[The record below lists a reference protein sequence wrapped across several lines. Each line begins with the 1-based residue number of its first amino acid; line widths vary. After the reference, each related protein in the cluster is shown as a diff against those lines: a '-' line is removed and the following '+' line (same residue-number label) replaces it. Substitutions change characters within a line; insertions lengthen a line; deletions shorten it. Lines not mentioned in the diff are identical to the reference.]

1 MKIAL
6 FYHSLL
12 SDWNHGNAHFLR
24 GIVWEL
30 KKRGHE
36 VCVFEPEEGWSLVNL
51 MREHGAAPLD
61 QFRRA
66 YPGLESTPYRLDE
79 LNFENILA
87 GVDLVLVHEWNDH
100 ELVHRIGAHH
110 RTVRD
115 YVLLF
120 HDTHHRSV
128 TEPESIGAYDLSGYD
143 GVLAY
148 GKAIA
153 EVYRQRNWAPAVWI
167 WHEAA
172 DTRVF
177 RPLPSMKKELDL
189 VWIGNWGDDE
199 RSQELAEFLLRPVKV
214 LKLKAAVYGVRYPPH
229 ALEALRAA
237 GIEYRG
243 WLANFRVPHVFA
255 RARVTLHVPRRP
267 YAETLPGIPTIRPFE
282 ALACSI
288 PLVCAPWRDS
298 ENLFTPGKDF
308 LLAQNGAEMETHLK
322 ALCGDRGKA
331 ASLARHGLATISQ
344 RHTCVHRVDELLA
357 IYRRLATA
365 KQHFRGVC
373 ASSADITP

>member
-1 MKIAL
+1 VKIAM

-36 VCVFEPEEGWSLVNL
+36 VRVFEPEDGWSLANL
-51 MREHGAAPLD
+51 LREHGAQPIQ

-66 YPGLESTPYRLDE
+66 YPGLESTRYCLDE
-79 LNFENILA
+79 SNFEDIFD
-87 GVDLVLVHEWNDH
+87 GVDLVIVHEWNDH
-100 ELVHRIGAHH
+100 ELVRRIGAHH
-110 RTVRD
+110 EAAGD

-128 TEPESIGAYDLSGYD
+128 TQPESIGAYDLSGYD

-148 GKAIA
+148 GRAIA
-153 EVYRQRNWAPAVWI
+153 DVYLQRNWAPAVWI

-177 RPLPSMKKELDL
+177 RPLPDLHKELDL

-199 RSQELAEFLLRPVKV
+199 RGEELAEFLLFPVKT
-214 LKLKAAVYGVRYPPH
+214 LKLKAAVYGVRYPAR
-229 ALEALRAA
+229 ALQALSAA

-243 WLANFRVPHVFA
+243 WLANFRVPEIFA

-267 YAETLPGIPTIRPFE
+267 YAAALPGIPTIRPFE
-282 ALACSI
+282 ALACAI
-288 PLVCAPWRDS
+288 PLVCAPWQDS

-308 LLAQNGAEMETHLK
+308 LLARNGDEMESHLRR
-322 ALCGDRGKA
+322 LCSDGAKA
-331 ASLARHGLATISQ
+331 ASLALHGLRTVSQ
-344 RHTCVHRVDELLA
+344 RHTCAHRVDELLA
-357 IYRRLATA
+357 IYRRLASSD
-365 KQHFRGVC
+365 QNLRG
-373 ASSADITP
+373 AGAGIANG